1 MPMLTLWAQ
10 VAGAGLEFGLGVT
23 EVYGEESIQID
34 LGSDSDVRVIASI
47 NVRVT
52 VKHGCC

>member
-23 EVYGEESIQID
+23 EVYGEDSIQID